1 MHLAD
6 DEGVTRIF
14 EELIVVAPSCLFE
27 APFDKCV
34 GSVRPASWVT
44 GVANAEHSNLV
55 C

>member
-27 APFDKCV
+27 ALSDKCV
-34 GSVRPASWVT
+34 NFVRPPPLPHPAN
-44 GVANAEHSNLV
+44 VAG
-55 C
+55 